1 MKLIQTGFLVGLV
14 LTLVGCS
21 TTNSNPYKASTTNV
35 LTVQN
40 ALKPT
45 NTKVQLGN
53 FALANGVTEELTC
66 RMLGPVNVAP
76 GKNLTTFIKESFQE
90 ELFLNLHAVD
100 KFTRDNNITYTI
112 LASKFIQKNNI
123 MIMIIIIIIILELVS

>member
-1 MKLIQTGFLVGLV
+1 MYLLKTGLLVGLALV
-14 LTLVGCS
+14 LVGCS

-53 FALANGVTEELTC
+53 FALADGVTQELTC
-66 RMLGPVNVAP
+66 RLLGPVNVAP

-90 ELFLNLHAVD
+90 ELFLYYDGVLSNVVGSPCRVAKIK
-100 KFTRDNNITYTI
+100 KF
-112 LASKFIQKNNI
+112 KFILKKF
-123 MIMIIIIIIILELVS
+123 